1 MHLYLFFYL
10 ILFNSFS
17 YSFLFKHLFRK
28 KIQQNDHK
36 YTIFHNKEKK
46 SFKYNNINDYF
57 YDNKYLE
64 NKKIINIYPAGI
76 KGFYE
81 MGLCTYIKENNN
93 LENIVFSGAS
103 AGAWNALLLAY
114 KGDVLEFKKIIFDI
128 PYKDYDSIFQ
138 IQQKIKQTILS
149 HFTSDDFNL
158 KQLFV
163 GLTVLDNFKFK
174 TFIYTDFESLE
185 DALNCIIGSSNIPFI
200 TGKLFYFYKGRLSF
214 DGGFKKD
221 PFIHHPSKSI
231 YIHPCVFNKNNILND
246 DTHKASNISDCSII
260 ENNEFIVDNETFIKL
275 FIQGY
280 NDALNNKDIIQKNL
294 LSQIP

>member
-1 MHLYLFFYL
+1 MHLYLFLYL
-10 ILFNSFS
+10 FLFNSFS
-17 YSFLFKHLFRK
+17 YSFIFKHLFRK
-28 KIQQNDHK
+28 KIHQNDHK

-46 SFKYNNINDYF
+46 CFKYNNINDYF

-81 MGLCTYIKENNN
+81 MGLCSYIKENNN
-93 LENIVFSGAS
+93 LDNIVFSGAS

-138 IQQKIKQTILS
+138 IQKKIKQTILN

-163 GLTVLDNFKFK
+163 GLTALDNFKFK

-231 YIHPCVFNKNNILND
+231 FIHPCVFNKNNILND
-246 DTHKASNISDCSII
+246 DNDKTSNTSDCTII
-260 ENNEFIVDNETFIKL
+260 ENNEFVVDNETFIKL
-275 FIQGY
+275 FVQGY
-280 NDALNNKDIIQKNL
+280 NDAFNNKDIIQKNL
-294 LSQIP
+294 RS